1 MLKKIGQY
9 LGKLTGNAKVCIA
22 CHPFWGIPYT
32 IYFYYISMYLL
43 EVGVTDGELGTLMV
57 VGHVAGFLFSLVG
70 APIVDRMGRRNA
82 TFVFDMISS
91 ALVPLVYF
99 FTKSF
104 TGALIAQVLFNSSRI
119 MNVAYYLVMIEDED
133 DECRVVAFNL
143 FNILTIVAGLVMPLA
158 GILVDKYGLVEME
171 RIFLMASFLIMGG
184 MIIVRH
190 MLLKETRVGQAIK
203 EKVRTEKQKLSVKEM
218 WRPYAEAFRFLL
230 KSKVTMAIVLSNIFF
245 CVYMNLGT
253 NYSLYFVPYFTDR
266 LGMDTMQTSTLGG
279 IYYAGMLLAMICIN
293 PLTAKRGIAS
303 SVVLSAVVSL
313 VGMALMIFIPSGIF
327 WLSIVAV
334 MVLAIGYGMLKSGV
348 DGAMAVYSESE
359 CRSGIYSINNLLSSG
374 LSLVVTAICATLY
387 AVAPGWLYVLN
398 AIMVVLILVCML
410 SVRKETAAIE
420 TAAE

>member
-293 PLTAKRGIAS
+293 PLTAKKGIAG

>member
-43 EVGVTDGELGTLMV
+43 EVGVTDAQLGTLMV

-70 APIVDRMGRRNA
+70 APVVDRMGRRNA

-119 MNVAYYLVMIEDED
+119 MNVAYYLVMIEDEN

-203 EKVRTEKQKLSVKEM
+203 EKARTEKQKLSIKEM

-303 SVVLSAVVSL
+303 SVLLSSVVSL

>member
-1 MLKKIGQY
+1 
-9 LGKLTGNAKVCIA
+9 
-22 CHPFWGIPYT
+22 
-32 IYFYYISMYLL
+32 MYLL

-82 TFVFDMISS
+82 TFVFDMLSS

-119 MNVAYYLVMIEDED
+119 MNVAYYLVMIEDEN

-158 GILVDKYGLVEME
+158 GIFVDKYGVVEME

-190 MLLKETRVGQAIK
+190 MLLKETRVGKAIM
-203 EKVRTEKQKLSVKEM
+203 ERGRTEKQKLSVKEM

-245 CVYMNLGT
+245 CVYMT
-253 NYSLYFVPYFTDR
+253 VQSLER
-266 LGMDTMQTSTLGG
+266 RRWNS
-279 IYYAGMLLAMICIN
+279 
-293 PLTAKRGIAS
+293 
-303 SVVLSAVVSL
+303 
-313 VGMALMIFIPSGIF
+313 
-327 WLSIVAV
+327 
-334 MVLAIGYGMLKSGV
+334 
-348 DGAMAVYSESE
+348 
-359 CRSGIYSINNLLSSG
+359 
-374 LSLVVTAICATLY
+374 
-387 AVAPGWLYVLN
+387 
-398 AIMVVLILVCML
+398 
-410 SVRKETAAIE
+410 
-420 TAAE
+420 

>member
-9 LGKLTGNAKVCIA
+9 IGKLTGNAKVCIA

-171 RIFLMASFLIMGG
+171 KIFLMASFLIMGG

-190 MLLKETRVGQAIK
+190 MLLKETRVGKAIK
-203 EKVRTEKQKLSVKEM
+203 ERARTEKQKLSVKEM

-293 PLTAKRGIAS
+293 PLTAKRGIAG
-303 SVVLSAVVSL
+303 SVVLSALVSL

-410 SVRKETAAIE
+410 SVRKETAAAE
-420 TAAE
+420 ATAQ

>member
-190 MLLKETRVGQAIK
+190 MLLKETRVGKAIR
-203 EKVRTEKQKLSVKEM
+203 ERARTEKQKLSVKEM

-293 PLTAKRGIAS
+293 PLTAKRGIAG

-387 AVAPGWLYVLN
+387 AVAPGWLHVLN

>member
-119 MNVAYYLVMIEDED
+119 MNVAYYLVMIEDEN

-203 EKVRTEKQKLSVKEM
+203 EKARTEKQKLSVKEM

-293 PLTAKRGIAS
+293 PLTAKRGIAG

>member
-203 EKVRTEKQKLSVKEM
+203 EKARTEKQKLSVKEM
-218 WRPYAEAFRFLL
+218 WRPYAEAFRFLM
-230 KSKVTMAIVLSNIFF
+230 KSKVTLAIVLSNIFF

>member
-119 MNVAYYLVMIEDED
+119 MNVAYYLVMIEDEN

-203 EKVRTEKQKLSVKEM
+203 EKARTEKQKLSVKEM

-293 PLTAKRGIAS
+293 PLTAKKGIAS

>member
-190 MLLKETRVGQAIK
+190 MLLKETRVGKAIR
-203 EKVRTEKQKLSVKEM
+203 ERARTEKQKLSVKEM

-293 PLTAKRGIAS
+293 PLTAKRGSAG

>member
-119 MNVAYYLVMIEDED
+119 MNVAYYLVMIEDEN

-203 EKVRTEKQKLSVKEM
+203 EKARTEKQKLSVKEM

-303 SVVLSAVVSL
+303 SVVLSSVVSL

>member
-190 MLLKETRVGQAIK
+190 MLLKETRVGKAIR
-203 EKVRTEKQKLSVKEM
+203 ERARTEKQKLSVKEM

-293 PLTAKRGIAS
+293 PLTAKRGIAG

>member
-82 TFVFDMISS
+82 TFVFDMLSS

-119 MNVAYYLVMIEDED
+119 MNVAYYLVMIEDEN

-190 MLLKETRVGQAIK
+190 LLLKETRVGKAIM
-203 EKVRTEKQKLSVKEM
+203 ERARTEKQKLSVKEM

-253 NYSLYFVPYFTDR
+253 NYSLYFVPYFADR

-293 PLTAKRGIAS
+293 PLTAKRGIAG

-410 SVRKETAAIE
+410 SVRKETAAAE
-420 TAAE
+420 ATAQ

>member
-43 EVGVTDGELGTLMV
+43 EVGVTDAQLGTLMV

-70 APIVDRMGRRNA
+70 APVVDRMGRRNA

-119 MNVAYYLVMIEDED
+119 MNVAYYLVMIEDEN

-203 EKVRTEKQKLSVKEM
+203 EKARTEKQKLSVKEM

>member
-171 RIFLMASFLIMGG
+171 RVFLMASFLIMGG

-190 MLLKETRVGQAIK
+190 MLLKETRVGKAIR
-203 EKVRTEKQKLSVKEM
+203 ERARTEKQKLSVKEM

-293 PLTAKRGIAS
+293 PLTAKRGIAG

-334 MVLAIGYGMLKSGV
+334 MVLAIGYGMLKSGL
-348 DGAMAVYSESE
+348 DGAMAVYS
-359 CRSGIYSINNLLSSG
+359 
-374 LSLVVTAICATLY
+374 
-387 AVAPGWLYVLN
+387 
-398 AIMVVLILVCML
+398 
-410 SVRKETAAIE
+410 
-420 TAAE
+420 

>member
-190 MLLKETRVGQAIK
+190 MLLKETRVGKAIR
-203 EKVRTEKQKLSVKEM
+203 ERARTEKQKLSVKEM

-293 PLTAKRGIAS
+293 PLTAKKGIAS

>member
-43 EVGVTDGELGTLMV
+43 EVGVTDAQLGTLMV

-70 APIVDRMGRRNA
+70 APVVDRMGRRNA

-119 MNVAYYLVMIEDED
+119 MNVAYYLVMIEDEN

-203 EKVRTEKQKLSVKEM
+203 EKARTEKQKLSIKEM

-293 PLTAKRGIAS
+293 PLTAKKGIAS